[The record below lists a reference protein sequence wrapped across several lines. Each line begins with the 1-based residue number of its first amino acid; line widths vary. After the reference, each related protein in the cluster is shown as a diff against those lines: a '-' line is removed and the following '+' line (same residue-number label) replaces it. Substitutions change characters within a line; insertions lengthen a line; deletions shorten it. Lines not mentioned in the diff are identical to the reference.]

1 MLKVFYSLLICN
13 LTTFYFYSIIEFFQN
28 LLKYELKKINKVI
41 LGYSVFVIVS
51 YNLYFVLSISP
62 LVINFIILISIIL
75 LFINIKKY
83 FYNFFF

>member
-13 LTTFYFYSIIEFFQN
+13 LTIFYFHSIIEFFQN

-83 FYNFFF
+83 FYNFF